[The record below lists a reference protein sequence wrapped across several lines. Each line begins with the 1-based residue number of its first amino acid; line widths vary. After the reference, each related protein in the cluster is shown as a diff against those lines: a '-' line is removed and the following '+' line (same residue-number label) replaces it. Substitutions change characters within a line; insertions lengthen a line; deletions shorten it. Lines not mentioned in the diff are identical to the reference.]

1 MSDYL
6 ALDVTD
12 GIARITLNR
21 PGAINALD
29 DSMINAMY
37 DALTAWRNDD
47 SVTAVELDANG
58 ERGFCAGADVR
69 AMANLLSDG
78 GPWLRFL
85 EAEYALD
92 MMIANYPKPITSYM
106 HGITMGG
113 GLGLAG
119 HADRRIVF
127 ADTIMAMPETKIGF
141 IPDVGIMYQ
150 LSRAGAVGRH
160 IALTSA
166 TFTGGDA
173 LLLNLADESADGA
186 LPAPLF
192 DGTNTWIEECY
203 ASTDPVEIVQALEAH
218 PDEAARQAGRD
229 LRARS
234 PFAVHVA
241 LRALVRAEKLTLS
254 EVLMQDLR
262 LAEGLI
268 PTGDFAEGVRALLVD
283 KDNAPKWRHA
293 SIEDVP
299 VEEVDKI
306 FAYRSS
312 WKS

>member
-6 ALDVTD
+6 AIDVTD

-29 DSMINAMY
+29 DSMITAMY
-37 DALTAWRNDD
+37 DALTTWRNDD
-47 SVTAVELDANG
+47 SVTAIEIDANG

-69 AMANLLSDG
+69 ALADTLTSG
-78 GPWLRFL
+78 GPWLQFL

-92 MMIANYPKPITSYM
+92 MMIANYPKPVTSYM
-106 HGITMGG
+106 RGIAMGG
-113 GLGLAG
+113 GLGLGA

-127 ADTIMAMPETKIGF
+127 ADTVMAMPETKIGI
-141 IPDVGIMYQ
+141 IPDVGIMHQ

-192 DGTNTWIEECY
+192 DGTYTWIEECY
-203 ASTDPVEIVQALEAH
+203 ASDDPVEIVRALESH
-218 PDEAARQAGRD
+218 PDEEARKAGRD

-234 PFAVHVA
+234 PFAIHVA
-241 LRALVRAEKLTLS
+241 LRALVRAERLELS

-262 LAEGLI
+262 LAEGLF
-268 PTGDFAEGVRALLVD
+268 PTGDFAEGVRALLID
-283 KDNAPKWRHA
+283 KDNSPRWRHA

-306 FAYRSS
+306 FAYRSA
-312 WKS
+312 WKG